1 MTHLAPEDNP
11 EHMTALKEFKENPE
25 LFINRAK
32 AGIVVAIRK
41 RRKIQRFKNVVYSH
55 VDGGEWTIGY
65 LNLKKM
71 AFRTYSCLVFYDRPH
86 CLVINGQTFIPK
98 NKFLD
103 NEITVDQVKIAL
115 KHLDLILTAE
125 GLDG

>member
-11 EHMTALKEFKENPE
+11 EHMTALKGFKENPE
-25 LFINRAK
+25 LLINRAK

>member
-1 MTHLAPEDNP
+1 MKHLAPEDNP
-11 EHMTALKEFKENPE
+11 EHMTALREFKENPE

-41 RRKIQRFKNVVYSH
+41 KRKVQRFVNVVYSH
-55 VDGGEWTIGY
+55 VDNGEWTIGY
-65 LNLKKM
+65 LDLKKM
-71 AFRTYSCLVFYDRPH
+71 TFRTYSCPVFYARPH
-86 CLVINGQTFIPK
+86 CLVINGQTFLPK

-103 NEITVDQVKIAL
+103 DEITVDQVKIAL
-115 KHLDLILTAE
+115 KHLDLILTTE

>member
-1 MTHLAPEDNP
+1 MKHLAPEDNP
-11 EHMTALKEFKENPE
+11 EHMTAFKEFKENPE

-32 AGIVVAIRK
+32 ACIIVAIRK
-41 RRKIQRFKNVVYSH
+41 RRKVQRFENVVYSH

-71 AFRTYSCLVFYDRPH
+71 TFRTYSCPVFYDRPH
-86 CLVINGQTFIPK
+86 CLVINGQTFLPK

-103 NEITVDQVKIAL
+103 DEITVDQVKIAL
-115 KHLDLILTAE
+115 THLDLILTTE
-125 GLDG
+125 GLNG